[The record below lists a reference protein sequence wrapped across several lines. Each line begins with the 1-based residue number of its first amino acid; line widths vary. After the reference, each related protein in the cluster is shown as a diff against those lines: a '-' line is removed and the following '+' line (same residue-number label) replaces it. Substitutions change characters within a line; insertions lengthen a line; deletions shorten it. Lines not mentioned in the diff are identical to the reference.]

1 MAHITLITFGSRG
14 DVQPYIA
21 LGLALKASGHTARL
35 ATHALYADWIERC
48 GLEFHPVAGDP
59 MAMIQGQ
66 SGREWVETGRRG
78 AGFLRGFRNFTGPIL
93 NEATA
98 DVLAACT
105 DTELMLFSGVAFY
118 AAFNVAEKLNL
129 PFIQTYLQPVN
140 PTREFPSLVYPTR
153 FKGGGL
159 FNYATHVIGG
169 QLFWQASRPLLN
181 DIRREQLG
189 LRPFSFGGPFLA
201 MLRRRLPVLLGYS
214 PTVLPKPKD
223 WNEAQFVTGFWFM
236 ASEAYE
242 PPEEL
247 ARFLADGEP
256 PVYVGFGSM
265 TGSDPERLTAVTLE
279 ALRQSG
285 RRGVL
290 LSGWAGLADGD
301 LPDSILRLDAV
312 PHDWLFPRMAAV
324 VHHGGVGT
332 THTGLRAG
340 VPSVV
345 VPFFGDQPFWGDRV
359 LALGAG
365 PRPILQVDLTAEN
378 LAEAIRLAT
387 NDEVIR
393 ARAVDVGRRIQA
405 EKGVEKAV
413 ELVNRYLARQPKF
426 FDGVAELSIGP

>member
-21 LGLALKASGHTARL
+21 LGLALQASGHTARL
-35 ATHALYADWIERC
+35 ATHALYAGWIEGC
-48 GLEFHPVAGDP
+48 GLEFRPVAGDP
-59 MAMIQGQ
+59 MAMIKGQ
-66 SGREWVETGRRG
+66 NGRQWVESGRRG
-78 AGFLRGFRNFTGPIL
+78 TGFLRGFRDFTGPIL
-93 NEATA
+93 HQATA

-105 DTELMLFSGVAFY
+105 DTDIMLFSGVAFY
-118 AAFNVAEKLNL
+118 AAFSVAEKLNL

-140 PTREFPSLVYPTR
+140 PTREFPSIVYPTR

-181 DIRREQLG
+181 DIRRERLG

-214 PTVLPKPKD
+214 PTVLPKPRD
-223 WNEAQFVTGFWFM
+223 WNEAQCVTGFWFM
-236 ASEAYE
+236 ESEPYE
-242 PPEEL
+242 PPQEL

-265 TGSDPERLTAVTLE
+265 TGNDPERLTANTLD
-279 ALRQSG
+279 ALRLGG

-301 LPDSILRLDAV
+301 LPGSILRLDAV

-332 THTGLRAG
+332 THTALRAG
-340 VPSVV
+340 VPNVV

-359 LALGAG
+359 YALGAG
-365 PRPILQVDLTAEN
+365 PRPILQEELTADS
-378 LAEAIRLAT
+378 LAAAIRLAT
-387 NDEVIR
+387 NDGKMR
-393 ARAVDVGRRIQA
+393 ARAADVGRQIQA
-405 EKGVEKAV
+405 ENGVEQAV
-413 ELVNRYLARQPKF
+413 AIVNRYLDSRPKF
-426 FDGVAELSIGP
+426 FDGVA

>member
-21 LGLALKASGHTARL
+21 LGLALQASGHIVRL
-35 ATHALYADWIERC
+35 ATHGLYAGWIEGY
-48 GLEFHPVAGDP
+48 GLEFRPVAGDP

-78 AGFLRGFRNFTGPIL
+78 SDFLRGFRDFTGPIL
-93 NEATA
+93 HQATA
-98 DVLAACT
+98 DVLAACADT
-105 DTELMLFSGVAFY
+105 DLMLFSGVAFY
-118 AAFNVAEKLNL
+118 AAFNVAEKLNR

-140 PTREFPSLVYPTR
+140 PTREFPSVVYPTR

-159 FNYATHVIGG
+159 FNYATHAIGG

-181 DIRREQLG
+181 DIRRERLG

-236 ASEAYE
+236 GNEPYE
-242 PPEEL
+242 PPVEV
-247 ARFLADGEP
+247 ARFLAGGEP

-265 TGSDPERLTAVTLE
+265 TGNDPERLTSVTLE
-279 ALRQSG
+279 ALRLSG

-301 LPDSILRLDAV
+301 LPDTILRLDAV

-340 VPSVV
+340 VPNVV

-359 LALGAG
+359 HGLGAG
-365 PRPILQVDLTAEN
+365 PRPIPQQELTAER
-378 LAEAIRLAT
+378 LAEAIRAAVG
-387 NDEVIR
+387 DEAMR
-393 ARAVDVGRRIQA
+393 ARAADVGRRIQA
-405 EKGVEKAV
+405 ERGVEEAV
-413 ELVNRYLARQPKF
+413 AVVNRYLGQRPGF
-426 FDGVAELSIGP
+426 FNGV